1 MQPVKVQL
9 FLPGWGIN
17 NSEGLWEGVWVACD
31 ARAAVVIVGKSVV
44 YAPVECL
51 EVLEDVTC
59 AAKGFSVFEPNSG
72 SREPVVDGSATSPA
86 GYKVGDVVRGLDG
99 KDHVVT
105 VVGPVRKRRRK
116 RASPPRGPRSNQWT
130 PPKPE

>member
-44 YAPVECL
+44 YVPVECL

-86 GYKVGDVVRGLDG
+86 GYKVG
-99 KDHVVT
+99 
-105 VVGPVRKRRRK
+105 PVRKRRRK